1 MTEVK
6 QLVEEE
12 RINAVKEIIKLQL
25 EELEYEELAYVYFFI
40 KGMNSIKE

>member
-6 QLVEEE
+6 QMVEEE

-25 EELEYEELAYVYFFI
+25 AKLDYKELIYVHAFI
-40 KGMNSIKE
+40 NGMLTNK